1 MLGKQ
6 RMECLFCNKLYL
18 SYSFSRGEKEE
29 FYWRLHYPGQMRV
42 RIRLS
47 YFPSKRRESK
57 ESYSSYL
64 TYLAPKLSLSGLLNL
79 ELKSSF
85 LFSLPIRIY
94 QYLGSAFLPKIRSTF
109 S

>member
-1 MLGKQ
+1 M
-6 RMECLFCNKLYL
+6 
-18 SYSFSRGEKEE
+18 
-29 FYWRLHYPGQMRV
+29 

-79 ELKSSF
+79 ELKSS
-85 LFSLPIRIY
+85 L
-94 QYLGSAFLPKIRSTF
+94 QGSNRADDQGRHLK
-109 S
+109 